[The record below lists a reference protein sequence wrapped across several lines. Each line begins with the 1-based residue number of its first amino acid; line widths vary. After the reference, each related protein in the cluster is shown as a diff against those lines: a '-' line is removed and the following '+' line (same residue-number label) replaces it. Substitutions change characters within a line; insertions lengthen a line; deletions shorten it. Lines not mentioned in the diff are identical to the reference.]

1 MSICESCSNYKR
13 DFMIS
18 DCKNKKAYNQLM
30 NRAVFHEERTRN
42 YQPEFKQLDPIFAF
56 SCAISELKNCKYY
69 HKKLFQK
76 ITESDNFTHR
86 DIKDIFE
93 IV

>member
-30 NRAVFHEERTRN
+30 NRAVFLEERTR
-42 YQPEFKQLDPIFAF
+42 LDPIFAF